1 MQYNHRPRQHQ
12 YTGNL
17 DAEIGGYGGEDVQE
31 AVRPRTHRDARYLRN
46 TEEAVIAE
54 QLANQQRIENARARK
69 QALADVRQ
77 NHTTGNSAS
86 LRRRTSPPTN
96 KAYRKDEEGIDGEYD
111 DVWPPRQHTSTRRYD
126 NIPPE
131 GVYQVGNTR
140 YHVEH
145 QYTQV
150 PPRAHAKPQLPP
162 APQQQTHY
170 TQDEEEEEEEL
181 DERDTR
187 LPPRNARRFQIHWS
201 VFVGIA
207 LLLMLGGWIAFND
220 LGVWWQN
227 HTDDVTYGIPRTYQT
242 DAVVGHSD
250 SNSNPSHFIALNLRG
265 QIYVIELPGGDA
277 TKARGYFIT
286 SEVGG
291 DPHPP
296 VTVKFQDL
304 THSGHL
310 DMVVTIGDPPNPL
323 IVFLFNNGSQFAAKA
338 H

>member
-1 MQYNHRPRQHQ
+1 MPYNDPRQHQ
-12 YTGNL
+12 YTGSLENDIGASAGEEMVTPRNHQRDAQRL
-17 DAEIGGYGGEDVQE
+17 TNTPQPNRQQTAAAQRQAEIES
-31 AVRPRTHRDARYLRN
+31 R
-46 TEEAVIAE
+46 
-54 QLANQQRIENARARK
+54 
-69 QALADVRQ
+69 VRQ
-77 NHTTGNSAS
+77 NRTMGNTASA
-86 LRRRTSPPTN
+86 RRRAYPPTN

-111 DVWPPRQHTSTRRYD
+111 DVWPPRQPTSTRRYGD
-126 NIPPE
+126 IPPE

-162 APQQQTHY
+162 APKQQTRY
-170 TQDEEEEEEEL
+170 TGDEEEEEDEEL

-187 LPPRNARRFQIHWS
+187 IPRNTRRFQIHWF
-201 VFVGIA
+201 VFAGIA
-207 LLLMLGGWIAFND
+207 LLLMLLGWMALND
-220 LGVWWQN
+220 LGAWWQT
-227 HTDDVTYGIPRTYQT
+227 HLDDSTYGMPRTFQT
-242 DAVVGHSD
+242 DAVVGHND
-250 SNSNPSHFIALNLRG
+250 SNSNPSHFIAINLRG

-291 DPHPP
+291 NPNPP

-310 DMVVTIGDPPNPL
+310 DMVVTIGDPPTPL